1 MTIPVLGLAEESEIS
16 ALGHQVHGDLNAGQM
31 KVDFYTLR
39 VRTSFSCAPRNCS
52 VTQVQAYSAEAFL

>member
-31 KVDFYTLR
+31 KVDFYTLKSQDIFFLWSKKLLSN
-39 VRTSFSCAPRNCS
+39 TSPS
-52 VTQVQAYSAEAFL
+52 L